1 MPVFSSPVLR
11 RMPNIKVFGGC
22 SHSDLT
28 SKVCDRLGIEPG
40 KVGQL
45 SLN

>member
-1 MPVFSSPVLR
+1 MFSNLVLR

-40 KVGQL
+40 KVGGL
-45 SLN
+45 SSN